1 MKAIILAAGK
11 GTRLKPLTND
21 KPKCLVPI
29 FGKPL
34 IEYQL
39 EILNN
44 FLFEKTMI
52 ISGYKSEKLNYLN
65 IHLIN
70 NPEYDNTNMLYSLYC
85 ARDEIKGDIL
95 ISYGDSIYSTDVIQS
110 ILKCKSDICIST
122 DNDWKSYWDSRYND
136 PLSDL
141 ETLRLNDQG
150 DLIEIGNTPE
160 SYKQIEGQYIGL
172 IKLSKKGSDIFFKEM
187 TNSIKNNNVNGKSFK
202 DAYLTDFLAD
212 LIKLKYNLKASF
224 VEGGY
229 VEIDT
234 VEDLKSEIT
243 LKRVKEI
250 MEYKT

>member
-95 ISYGDSIYSTDVIQS
+95 ISYGDSIYSKDVIQS
-110 ILKCKSDICIST
+110 ILKCKSDICISI

-172 IKLSKKGSDIFFKEM
+172 IKLSKKGSEIFFKEM

-250 MEYKT
+250 MV

>member
-11 GTRLKPLTND
+11 GTRLKPLTNG

-39 EILNN
+39 DIFNN
-44 FLFEKTMI
+44 FLFKRTII
-52 ISGYKSEKLNYLN
+52 ISGYKSEKLKYLN
-65 IHLIN
+65 THFIN
-70 NPEYDNTNMLYSLYC
+70 NPEYDDTNMLYSLYC

-95 ISYGDSIYSTDVIQS
+95 ISYGDSIYSKDVIQS
-110 ILKCKSDICIST
+110 ILKCDSDICISI
-122 DNDWKSYWDSRYND
+122 DNDWKSYWESRYND

-141 ETLRLNDQG
+141 ETLRLDDQG
-150 DLIEIGNTPE
+150 NIIEIGNTPD

-172 IKLSKKGSDIFFKEM
+172 IKLSKKGSEIFFREM
-187 TNSIKNNNVNGKSFK
+187 SNLIKKNNVNGKSFK

-212 LIKLKYNLKASF
+212 LIKLKYNLKANII
-224 VEGGY
+224 EGGY

-234 VEDLKSEIT
+234 VEDLKSKIA
-243 LKRVKEI
+243 LNRVKNFI
-250 MEYKT
+250 